1 MNKLAHTLPSTFF
14 LIPAFMVLGGCSEAP
29 DVKHFDPPAKTH
41 FQIHS
46 TIPSDPLDD
55 ISASG
60 TGFRT
65 LHGGSHNADEV
76 SIALSPMFEPAW
88 TAEDQFWIYEGP
100 SFDDSQQLYFSPIK
114 PKESVNLLALSAES
128 GERLW
133 TIEGSEIGQGGAPL
147 VLNNPGISDN
157 PNNLPQQTIYTGS
170 YESIKA
176 ISQSGQVLWNQPTG
190 LTIDSTLNLGERHN
204 YGVNYLSHHDA
215 LVTVVGTG
223 KVIVLNREDG
233 SPLLDTPYA
242 LPGVS
247 PYPKDAFPLPE
258 FVRKATRPLW
268 GHFFEGEASAE
279 NDTLKEVTGMVMGN
293 SASVANFF
301 AISKANGR
309 IWIAATAPDDED
321 GTIDGYSSL
330 GALYGLDLI
339 KNTQGEHSL
348 EIVCS
353 ISFDGGSASSPAL
366 NADGS
371 RIYVADNFGKLF
383 AIDQDSCNTLWSY
396 DVGRQIVGSAAVAK
410 DNGELFLSTTESVIK
425 LIDQGDSAELVW
437 TASPDIFD
445 LNARQETRNT
455 NLVAIGANG
464 IFVQVGAGFVLQ
476 NELLPQSIGI
486 AMMDRETGELRFAS
500 PAVEETLSVMS
511 VSTEGELFI
520 ANSPLRRVL
529 SKTLTGNKTPG
540 ITGGIT
546 RYQSIDAN
554 LLLRES
560 SCAAADLAHYLIEA
574 QLTIPNDK
582 MLTEKVR
589 LQQRIDQSIAA
600 GNKAISE
607 QTLSASDWSIY
618 FPLLSAANAA
628 LEIDDFSGS
637 FSNLN
642 QVCNT
647 YE

>member
-1 MNKLAHTLPSTFF
+1 MNKLVLPLPSV
-14 LIPAFMVLGGCSEAP
+14 LFMVLIGCSKAP
-29 DVKHFDPPAKTH
+29 DVKHFDSPTKTN
-41 FQIHS
+41 FKIHN

-65 LHGGSHNADEV
+65 LHGGSHNSDEV
-76 SIALSPMFEPAW
+76 SVALSPMFEAAW

-100 SFDDSQQLYFSPIK
+100 SFDDNQQLYFSPIK
-114 PKESVNLLALSAES
+114 PNESVNLLALSTES

-133 TIEGSEIGQGGAPL
+133 AIEGSEIGQGGAPL
-147 VLNNPGISDN
+147 VLNNPDISDT
-157 PNNLPQQTIYTGS
+157 PYNLPQKTVYAGS

-176 ISQSGQVLWNQPTG
+176 VSQSGQVLWNQPTG
-190 LTIDSTLNLGERHN
+190 LSIDSNLNLGERHN
-204 YGVNYLSHHDA
+204 YGVNYLPQHDA
-215 LVTVVGTG
+215 LVSVIGTG
-223 KVIVLNREDG
+223 KVIVLNRADG

-268 GHFFEGEASAE
+268 GHFFEGEANAE
-279 NDTLKEVTGMVMGN
+279 NDTLKEVTDMVMGN
-293 SASVANFF
+293 SSSVANFF
-301 AISKANGR
+301 AISKSNGR

-321 GTIDGYSSL
+321 GTVDGYSSL

-339 KNTQGEHSL
+339 KSAQGGYSL

-383 AIDQDSCNTLWSY
+383 AIDQGSCSTLWSY

-425 LIDQGDSAELVW
+425 LVDLGDSAELAW
-437 TASPDIFD
+437 TASPDIFE
-445 LNARQETRNT
+445 LNSRQETRNT
-455 NLVAIGANG
+455 NLVTIGANG
-464 IFVQVGAGFVLQ
+464 VFVQVGAGFVLQ

-486 AMMDRETGELRFAS
+486 AMMDRETGDIRFAS
-500 PAVEETLSVMS
+500 SAVEETLSVMS

-529 SKTLTGNKTPG
+529 AKILTGNKTPD

-546 RYQSIDAN
+546 RYQSINAN

-574 QLTIPNDK
+574 QLIIPSDNI
-582 MLTEKVR
+582 LTEKVR
-589 LQQRIDQSIAA
+589 LQQRIDQSVAA
-600 GNKAISE
+600 GNRAVSD
-607 QTLSASDWSIY
+607 QTLSASNWSIY
-618 FPLLSAANAA
+618 SSLLLAANTA
-628 LEIDDFSGS
+628 LDINDFSGTHR
-637 FSNLN
+637 NLN
-642 QVCNT
+642 QICQACQ
-647 YE
+647 